1 MTAQQHPST
10 PGLPPFPWVGLMQS
24 PGGWA
29 LVRQSAAAAEPAMR
43 SAARAQ
49 LELSSLVGT
58 RLKAWAAIPETL
70 SRCRTPLDLMQAQMA
85 FWQTAARDY
94 TTTSQQV
101 MTAWASGLPGAFA
114 EANGEQAVPRDFI
127 TFPEATDESEERRR
141 PGTSSRRA
149 AA

>member
-10 PGLPPFPWVGLMQS
+10 PDLPLFPWVGLMQN

-29 LVRQSAAAAEPAMR
+29 LVRQSAAAAEPVMR
-43 SAARAQ
+43 STARAQ

-58 RLKAWAAIPETL
+58 RLKAWAGIPETL

-94 TTTSQQV
+94 STASRQV
-101 MTAWASGLPGAFA
+101 MTAWTSALPGAFA
-114 EANGEQAVPRDFI
+114 EADGEQGVPRDFI
-127 TFPEATDESEERRR
+127 TFPEGAEESEERRR
-141 PGTSSRRA
+141 PGTSRRA